1 MMELACFLFGAIV
14 ALAGVKVGFYMI
26 SGSRQETAEKK
37 ALEPLAEDDKEEQ
50 RRSKEIDEGIQN
62 LMTFSIN
69 GQNGFDVGG
78 M

>member
-1 MMELACFLFGAIV
+1 
-14 ALAGVKVGFYMI
+14 MI

-37 ALEPLAEDDKEEQ
+37 APEPLAEDDKEEQ